1 MLRVGV
7 CSVGAE
13 LLSGEIVDG
22 NASWLLGAIV
32 ETGAVASGVVMVGD
46 DREEILAA
54 LRWLTERSDVLV
66 VGGGLGPT
74 ADDLT
79 RYAVADFAGVGLERR
94 QGLVDHLDRV
104 YARLER
110 TMPQDA
116 LRQADIPVGGTF
128 HDPQGTAAGFSLD
141 VALGDR
147 AVRVHV
153 LPGVPWEY
161 RGIAEGVILP
171 ELTRGS
177 GGVAR
182 VTRTLHIAGLGESG
196 VGEALRHVS
205 DRLDGAR
212 ADVGH
217 PEHGIELGY
226 LARAGEVLVKVTAT
240 GSDPTVARERASGVV
255 EECAGILGDAVTSID
270 ERRLEDEVALL
281 LERSGATVAT
291 AESFT
296 AGRIAASLSS
306 PEGAARFLRGGVVAY
321 TTGMLTALA
330 EVDPAVLA
338 AEGEHSDAVLTAMAM
353 NVRRRSGSDYGIAA
367 VGVVDEEDATQ
378 DRPVGTAAWAIVG
391 PDGGPIVERR
401 FIPAADRDIIQTRGA
416 AFVLEAFRRML
427 VARRE
432 ARGDVRPVAP

>member
-13 LLSGEIVDG
+13 LLSGEIADG
-22 NASWLLGAIV
+22 NASWLLGAVV
-32 ETGAVASGVVMVGD
+32 ETGATTSGVVMVGD
-46 DREEILAA
+46 DRDEILAA
-54 LRWLTERSDVLV
+54 LRWLTDRSDVLV

-94 QGLVDHLDRV
+94 QELVDHLDRV

-110 TMPQDA
+110 VMPQDA

-141 VALGDR
+141 VRVDDR
-147 AVRVHV
+147 SVRVHV

-177 GGVAR
+177 GGIAR

-205 DRLDGAR
+205 DRLDAAR
-212 ADVGH
+212 ADVH
-217 PEHGIELGY
+217 DPEHGIELGY
-226 LARAGEVLVKVTAT
+226 LARSGEVLVKVTAT
-240 GSDPTVARERASGVV
+240 GADPTVARDRASGVV
-255 EECAGILGDAVTSID
+255 EECAAILGDAVTSID

-281 LERSGATVAT
+281 LERAGATVAT

-306 PEGAARFLRGGVVAY
+306 PEGAAAFLRGGVVAY
-321 TTGMLTALA
+321 STEMLTALA
-330 EVDPAVLA
+330 EVDATVVA
-338 AEGEHSDAVLTAMAM
+338 GGDHSDAVLTAMAR
-353 NVRRRSGSDYGIAA
+353 NVRRRAGSDYGIAA
-367 VGVVDEEDATQ
+367 VGVADEADATPEL
-378 DRPVGTAAWAIVG
+378 PVGSAAWAIVG
-391 PDGGPIVERR
+391 PDSAPVIERR

-416 AFVLEAFRRML
+416 AFVLEAFRRLL
-427 VARRE
+427 VARRD
-432 ARGDVRPVAP
+432 AREDVRPVAP